1 MTGSDRP
8 PSLAPILFGSKQS
21 WRRLVEDRASPRLL
35 DAERLI
41 QARLG
46 DRQLDFDSMLA
57 VSNIYRAAT
66 AVRRSAERG
75 VLAQF
80 GLSWGGFTTLWV
92 LWVWGEM
99 RTADLA
105 EECDLSKA
113 TLTGVVKTL
122 EKRGFVERR
131 QVESDR
137 RRVTVALTATGL
149 DAIERLFPRF
159 NRYEG
164 EMVRELSTG
173 EKQALAGLLRRVIV
187 AAGRQ

>member
-1 MTGSDRP
+1 M
-8 PSLAPILFGSKQS
+8 
-21 WRRLVEDRASPRLL
+21 EDRASPRLL
-35 DAERLI
+35 DAERRI

-46 DRQLDFDSMLA
+46 DRHLDFDSMLA

-66 AVRRSAERG
+66 AVRRRAERG
-75 VLAQF
+75 VLSQF

-131 QVESDR
+131 QVETDR
-137 RRVTVALTATGL
+137 RRVTVALTDAGL
-149 DAIERLFPRF
+149 DTIERLFPRF
-159 NRYEG
+159 NLYEA
-164 EMVRELSTG
+164 EVVRELSTA
-173 EKQALAGLLRRVIV
+173 EKQELAGMLRRVIV
-187 AAGRQ
+187 EAGRQ

>member
-1 MTGSDRP
+1 MG
-8 PSLAPILFGSKQS
+8 
-21 WRRLVEDRASPRLL
+21 DRASPRLL
-35 DAERLI
+35 DAERRI

-46 DRQLDFDSMLA
+46 DRPLDFDSMLA

-66 AVRRSAERG
+66 AVRRRAEHG
-75 VLAQF
+75 VLSQF

-122 EKRGFVERR
+122 EKRGFVERK

-137 RRVTVALTATGL
+137 RRVTVALTDAGL
-149 DAIERLFPRF
+149 DTIERLFPRF
-159 NRYEG
+159 NVYEG
-164 EMVRELSTG
+164 EMVRELSTD
-173 EKQALAGLLRRVIV
+173 EKQALAELLRRVIV
-187 AAGRQ
+187 EAGRQ

>member
-1 MTGSDRP
+1 
-8 PSLAPILFGSKQS
+8 
-21 WRRLVEDRASPRLL
+21 VEDRASPRLL

-41 QARLG
+41 QVRLG
-46 DRQLDFDSMLA
+46 GRPLDFDSMLA

-66 AVRRSAERG
+66 AVRRRAERG

-137 RRVTVALTATGL
+137 RRVTVALTDAGL
-149 DAIERLFPRF
+149 DTIERLFPRF

-164 EMVRELSTG
+164 EMVRELSTD

-187 AAGRQ
+187 AAGQA

>member
-1 MTGSDRP
+1 MG
-8 PSLAPILFGSKQS
+8 
-21 WRRLVEDRASPRLL
+21 DRASPRLL
-35 DAERLI
+35 DAERRI

-46 DRQLDFDSMLA
+46 DRPLDFDSMLA

-66 AVRRSAERG
+66 AVRRRAEHG
-75 VLAQF
+75 VLSQF

-122 EKRGFVERR
+122 EKRGFVERK

-137 RRVTVALTATGL
+137 RRVTVALTETGL
-149 DAIERLFPRF
+149 DTIERLFPRF

-164 EMVRELSTG
+164 EMVRQLSTD
-173 EKQALAGLLRRVIV
+173 EKKQLAELLRRVIV
-187 AAGRQ
+187 EAGQQ

>member
-1 MTGSDRP
+1 M
-8 PSLAPILFGSKQS
+8 
-21 WRRLVEDRASPRLL
+21 EDRASPRLL
-35 DAERLI
+35 DAERRI

-46 DRQLDFDSMLA
+46 DRRLDFDSMLA

-66 AVRRSAERG
+66 AVRRRAERG
-75 VLAQF
+75 VLSQF

-131 QVESDR
+131 QVETDR
-137 RRVTVALTATGL
+137 RRVTVALTDAGL
-149 DAIERLFPRF
+149 ETIERLFPRF
-159 NRYEG
+159 NLYEG
-164 EMVRELSTG
+164 EVVRDLSTA
-173 EKQALAGLLRRVIV
+173 EKQELAGLLRRVIV
-187 AAGRQ
+187 EAGRQ

>member
-1 MTGSDRP
+1 LVANKTGGAD
-8 PSLAPILFGSKQS
+8 
-21 WRRLVEDRASPRLL
+21 VEDRASPRLL

-137 RRVTVALTATGL
+137 RRVTVALTDAGL
-149 DAIERLFPRF
+149 DTIERLFPRF

-164 EMVRELSTG
+164 EMVRELSTD

-187 AAGRQ
+187 AAGQA

>member
-1 MTGSDRP
+1 M
-8 PSLAPILFGSKQS
+8 
-21 WRRLVEDRASPRLL
+21 EDRASPRLL

-41 QARLG
+41 QERLG
-46 DRQLDFDSMLA
+46 DRPLDFDSMLA

-80 GLSWGGFTTLWV
+80 GLSWGSFTTLWV

-137 RRVTVALTATGL
+137 RRVTVALTDAGL
-149 DAIERLFPRF
+149 DTIESLFPRF

-164 EMVRELSTG
+164 EMVRELSTD

-187 AAGRQ
+187 AAGQA

>member
-1 MTGSDRP
+1 VD
-8 PSLAPILFGSKQS
+8 
-21 WRRLVEDRASPRLL
+21 DRASPRLL

-46 DRQLDFDSMLA
+46 GRPLDFDSMLA

-66 AVRRSAERG
+66 AVRRRAERG

-122 EKRGFVERR
+122 EKRGFVERK

-137 RRVTVALTATGL
+137 RRVTVALTDAGL
-149 DAIERLFPRF
+149 DTIERLFPRF
-159 NRYEG
+159 NVYEG
-164 EMVRELSTG
+164 EMVRELSTD
-173 EKQALAGLLRRVIV
+173 EKQALAELLRRVIV
-187 AAGRQ
+187 EAGRQ

>member
-1 MTGSDRP
+1 M
-8 PSLAPILFGSKQS
+8 
-21 WRRLVEDRASPRLL
+21 EDRASPRLL
-35 DAERLI
+35 DAERRI

-46 DRQLDFDSMLA
+46 DRHLDFDSMLA

-66 AVRRSAERG
+66 AVRRRAERG
-75 VLAQF
+75 VLSQF

-131 QVESDR
+131 PVETDR
-137 RRVTVALTATGL
+137 RRVTVALTDAGL

-159 NRYEG
+159 NLYEG
-164 EMVRELSTG
+164 EVVRELSTA
-173 EKQALAGLLRRVIV
+173 EKQELAGLLRRVIV
-187 AAGRQ
+187 EAGRQ